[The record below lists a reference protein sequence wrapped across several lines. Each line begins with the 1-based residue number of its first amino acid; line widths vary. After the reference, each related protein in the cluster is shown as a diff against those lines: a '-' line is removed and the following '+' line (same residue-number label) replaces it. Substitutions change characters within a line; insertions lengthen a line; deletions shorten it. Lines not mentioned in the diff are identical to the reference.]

1 MDQQL
6 NVELVT
12 INPKNENVKVM
23 NSDQSYNSYSACTI
37 QNWGKCGPQDIPE
50 VG

>member
-6 NVELVT
+6 DVELVT
-12 INPKNENVKVM
+12 INPKNENVTVM
-23 NSDQSYNSYSACTI
+23 NSDQFYNSYSACAI
-37 QNWGKCGPQDIPE
+37 ENWGKCGPQDIPE